1 MDKIKYVNHLGETLD
16 LRSGNIMSSYFALKN
31 FVQSMTNN
39 RLTSEG
45 KSVALPVVCLT
56 KKDANRLI
64 DTLEKDSTQNIYGK
78 FYVNDWYIRVIYQG
92 MTIIGEYGDKVK
104 MEISFYA
111 EDTIFTKETSYQLTA
126 TNQIGGNG
134 LNFPFNFPFNL
145 GADPI
150 ASSSIM
156 NNELLDAD
164 FVLKID
170 KPASDINIS
179 IDANFYIVDAAIN
192 EGETFVLDTAE
203 KEVYKLTA
211 FGKTSLLGAADDT
224 SYIFNPISNGQ
235 HKVVWSGDFSL
246 FLTLLEH
253 RRTPIWI

>member
-1 MDKIKYVNHLGETLD
+1 MDKVKYVNHLGETLD
-16 LRSGNIMSSYFALKN
+16 LRSTGIMSSYLALKN

-111 EDTIFTKETSYQLTA
+111 EETIFTKETSYQLLA
-126 TNQIGGNG
+126 TSTISGNG
-134 LNFPFNFPFNL
+134 LNFPFNFPFNF

-150 ASSSIM
+150 ASASVT

-164 FVLKID
+164 FVLKLD
-170 KPASDINIS
+170 KPTSDISIS
-179 IDANFYIVDAAIN
+179 IDANSYIVNGTIN

-203 KEVYKLTA
+203 KEVYKLTSY
-211 FGKTSLLGAADDT
+211 GKVSLLGAADDA

-235 HKVVWSGDFSL
+235 HKVTWNGDFSL
-246 FLTLLEH
+246 FLTLLER

>member
-1 MDKIKYVNHLGETLD
+1 MDKVKYVNHLGETLD
-16 LRSGNIMSSYFALKN
+16 LRSTSIMSSYLALKN

-111 EDTIFTKETSYQLTA
+111 DETIFTKETSYQLLPTS
-126 TNQIGGNG
+126 QISGVG
-134 LNFPFNFPFNL
+134 LNFPFNFPFNFS
-145 GADPI
+145 ADSV
-150 ASSSIM
+150 ASASVL

-164 FVLKID
+164 FILRFD
-170 KPASDINIS
+170 KPTSDVNVF
-179 IDANFYIVDAAIN
+179 IDSNSYIVNATIN
-192 EGETFVLDTAE
+192 EGETFVLNTAE
-203 KEVYKLTA
+203 KEVYKLTSY
-211 FGKTSLLGAADDT
+211 GKVSLLGVADDT
-224 SYIFNPISNGQ
+224 SYIFNPISSGQ
-235 HKVVWSGDFSL
+235 HKFVWDGEFSL
-246 FLTLLEH
+246 NLTLLEH

>member
-1 MDKIKYVNHLGETLD
+1 MDKVKYVNHFGETLD
-16 LRSGNIMSSYFALKN
+16 LRGTEIYSSYEALKS
-31 FVQSMTNN
+31 FVMSMSNN

-45 KSVALPVVCLT
+45 KTTALPVVCLSI
-56 KKDANRLI
+56 DAANKLI
-64 DTLEKDSTQNIYGK
+64 NALEKDSVNNIYGK
-78 FYVNDWYIRVIYQG
+78 LYINDWYIRVIYQG
-92 MTIIGEYGDKVK
+92 MTPILRTSDKVK
-104 MEISFYA
+104 LELSFYA
-111 EDTIFTKETSYQLTA
+111 EDTIFTKETSYQLSSA
-126 TNQIGGNG
+126 NQINVKGF
-134 LNFPFNFPFNL
+134 NFPFNFPLNF

-150 ASSSIM
+150 ASSSIT

-179 IDANFYIVDAAIN
+179 IDANSYIVDATIN

-203 KEVYKLTA
+203 KEVYKLTL

-235 HKVVWSGDFSL
+235 HKVAWSGDFSL